1 MQLTIHRAGGCR
13 HRTRLINWRRHRCC
27 HRRRRRRRRWVR
39 VRWRWAW
46 AWISVGWRWAWAWI
60 SVGWRWAWAWISVGG
75 TGLVGDDRIRA
86 RIWVRWGK
94 AGVGEGH
101 RRRRGRRR
109 VARVAGAFVGL
120 LEAVTEKLKSHYKAK
135 NHQHR
140 HNEDEDLC
148 SFTHITHFFFFF
160 FFFPKDLRLENSES
174 EMGMFL
180 ILLLAKLRWVLRQVG
195 LFFVSFSW
203 RCGGAED
210 EGERE

>member
-39 VRWRWAW
+39 VR
-46 AWISVGWRWAWAWI
+46 
-60 SVGWRWAWAWISVGG
+60 WRWAWAWISVGG

-203 RCGGAED
+203 RCGVQKTK
-210 EGERE
+210 ERERE